1 MADGVDG
8 QEMHSSPAWSIKRFA
23 HFSGKLYFYFMNA

>member
-1 MADGVDG
+1 MVDCVDG

-23 HFSGKLYFYFMNA
+23 HVTGKLYFIS